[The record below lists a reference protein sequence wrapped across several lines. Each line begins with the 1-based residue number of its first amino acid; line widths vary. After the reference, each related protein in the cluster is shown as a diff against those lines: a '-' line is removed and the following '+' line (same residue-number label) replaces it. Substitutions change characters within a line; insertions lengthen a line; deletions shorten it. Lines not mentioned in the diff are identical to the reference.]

1 MAQSITATDNSRLFL
16 RINFRKKTDFMF
28 VSSNLFIWGRLHS
41 LPWAKTEIEF
51 GMMFKLEIHNHII
64 ANTCVVTRHLF
75 LLASTGFALCLVF
88 QVKVALPARKSPW
101 WPRDPV
107 CAGFEESAPLGK
119 LADENNAH
127 QRYKLLLRWPTKN
140 ILISATSCCCQ
151 APRAALCL
159 RPSRGGC
166 CC

>member
-1 MAQSITATDNSRLFL
+1 
-16 RINFRKKTDFMF
+16 
-28 VSSNLFIWGRLHS
+28 
-41 LPWAKTEIEF
+41 
-51 GMMFKLEIHNHII
+51 MFKLEIHNHII

-127 QRYKLLLRWPTKN
+127 QRYKKLLLRWPTKN

>member
-41 LPWAKTEIEF
+41 LPWVKPEIEF

-107 CAGFEESAPLGK
+107 CAGFEPAP
-119 LADENNAH
+119 
-127 QRYKLLLRWPTKN
+127 
-140 ILISATSCCCQ
+140 Q
-151 APRAALCL
+151 AA
-159 RPSRGGC
+159 
-166 CC
+166 